1 MYIVDVTMLLLGIA
15 GVSAAIGA
23 AIWYK
28 IIVPFD
34 RMHQLSEELNDP
46 GYAITDPTRRA
57 PYQCPEIQPVAFSND
72 LQSLYAAAQRPV
84 VLIPAKADRP

>member
-1 MYIVDVTMLLLGIA
+1 MYIVDVTMLLFGIA
-15 GVSAAIGA
+15 GVSAAVGA

-46 GYAITDPTRRA
+46 GYAADPMGRA
-57 PYQCPEIQPVAFSND
+57 PSQNPALQPVAFSND
-72 LQSLYAAAQRPV
+72 LQRLYAAAQRPV
-84 VLIPAKADRP
+84 VLIPAKADRH